1 MASFGPDSNTGD
13 VAAVVVVE
21 HGGDTDILCC
31 NTKNHHITS
40 VCNSLPDELRSSDSI
55 DSF

>member
-31 NTKNHHITS
+31 KTKNHHI
-40 VCNSLPDELRSSDSI
+40 NSLPDELTSSDSI